1 MTILTVSSS
10 ARDRKLSDWYQR
22 IESGQLRLPRFQ
34 RFEAWDRGRIC
45 GFLNTV
51 IQNLP
56 VGVTLLLEVGDEEK
70 FKSRTIETASVGS
83 SRVNEHL
90 LDGQQRLTAFWRAM
104 WNNYAGETYFVYLPQ
119 FDQKDD
125 DRHDADNVRVVF
137 QGRWE
142 HNGKPRPVW
151 TDVPK
156 SCLER
161 GLMPVNLLRPGD
173 LSKEIEV
180 WISAATDHLRPDKTA
195 DDALEQ
201 MERLAAIRTELRQTL
216 TGLRERVAH
225 FNLPF
230 LALPASTDA
239 DMALRVFVNMN
250 TNSKPLTMFDLTVA
264 KVEEEAGASLHELQE
279 ALEAKHPQVTR
290 YGDVSYVLLQVAALL
305 QEQVPNKSG
314 IHRLDKSRL
323 VSDWSRI
330 SKCMVRAVD
339 FLSRQHVHDEAR
351 LPTKVVLP
359 VIAACYDRVAE
370 DGDAMGHAERMLR
383 AYFWSASFTN
393 RYEGAANT
401 RAFQDYKALIALIGQ
416 PTSGP
421 AEWKAVPV
429 LDRSLYPLPGSE
441 ELVRVG
447 WPKGSDRMARAILA
461 TTLYFGGWDFADGTP
476 ASHATL
482 EKREY
487 HHVFPDALLSEA
499 DIDGY
504 LALNC
509 ALITWKT
516 NRNIGRKDPVEYLN
530 DRVAWS
536 DEQAIGQRLRTH
548 LLDYKLLGEA
558 RYRDDAGTPLA
569 GQVLRERLGSDFA
582 AFLNWRASHV
592 ALAASKLAEG
602 ALPGIESVLTEPRQ
616 GDWSPTSAME

>member
-34 RFEAWDRGRIC
+34 RFEAWDRGRVC

-56 VGVTLLLEVGDEEK
+56 VGVTLLLEVGDVEK
-70 FKSRTIETASVGS
+70 FKSRTIETASAGN

-104 WNNYAGETYFVYLPQ
+104 WNNYPGETYFVYLPQ

-125 DRHDADNVRVVF
+125 DGHDADEIRVVF

-142 HNGKPRPVW
+142 SRGGKPRPVW
-151 TDVPK
+151 ADIPK

-173 LSKEIEV
+173 LSKEIDA
-180 WISAATDHLRPDKTA
+180 WIRASTDHLQPDKTA
-195 DDALEQ
+195 EDAWERREHLEG
-201 MERLAAIRTELRQTL
+201 IRTELRQTL
-216 TGLRERVAH
+216 STLRERVAH

-279 ALEAKHPQVTR
+279 TLEAKHPQVTR
-290 YGDVSYVLLQVAALL
+290 YGDISYVLLQVAALL
-305 QEQVPNKSG
+305 QEQVPNQSG
-314 IHRLDKSRL
+314 INRLDKSQL
-323 VSDWSRI
+323 VADWPRI
-330 SKCMVRAVD
+330 SKCMVRTAD
-339 FLSRQHVHDEAR
+339 FLARQHVHDEAR

-370 DGDAMGHAERMLR
+370 NGDAMGHAERLLR

-421 AEWKAVPV
+421 AEWKTVPV
-429 LDRSLYPLPGSE
+429 LDRSLYALPGSE
-441 ELVRVG
+441 ELMRVG

-476 ASHATL
+476 ASHTTL

-487 HHVFPDALLSEA
+487 HHVFPDALLAEA
-499 DIDGY
+499 DIDSY

-516 NRNIGRKDPVEYLN
+516 NRNIGRKDPMDYLN
-530 DRVAWS
+530 DRVEWS
-536 DEQAIGQRLRTH
+536 DEQAIDQRLRTH
-548 LLDYKLLGEA
+548 LLDYKLLREA
-558 RYRDDAGTPLA
+558 RYKDEAGNPLSGTA
-569 GQVLRERLGSDFA
+569 LSDKLGADFSG
-582 AFLNWRASHV
+582 FLNWRAQRV
-592 ALAASKLAEG
+592 ALAAAKLAEG
-602 ALPGIESVLTEPRQ
+602 SLPGIEVLMAEAAQ
-616 GDWSPTSAME
+616 AG

>member
-34 RFEAWDRGRIC
+34 RFEAWDRSRVC

-70 FKSRTIETASVGS
+70 FKSRTIETASAS
-83 SRVNEHL
+83 NSRVNEHL

-104 WNNYAGETYFVYLPQ
+104 WNNYPGETYFVYLPQ

-125 DRHDADNVRVVF
+125 DVHDADDIRVEF

-151 TDVPK
+151 ADVPK

-161 GLMPVNLLRPGD
+161 GLMPINLLRPGD
-173 LSKEIEV
+173 LSKEIEA
-180 WISAATDHLRPDKTA
+180 WISAATDHLRPDKAA

-290 YGDVSYVLLQVAALL
+290 YGDISYVLLQVAALL
-305 QEQVPNKSG
+305 QEQVPNQSG
-314 IHRLDKSRL
+314 IHRLDKRQL

-330 SKCMVRAVD
+330 SKCMVRTAD
-339 FLSRQHVHDEAR
+339 FLARQHVHDEAR

-370 DGDAMGHAERMLR
+370 NGDAMGHAERLLR

-401 RAFQDYKALIALIGQ
+401 RAFQDYKALAGLIGK
-416 PTSGP
+416 PDICP
-421 AEWKAVPV
+421 ADWKAVPV
-429 LDRSLYPLPGSE
+429 LDRTTYSLPSPE
-441 ELVRVG
+441 ELMRVG

-476 ASHATL
+476 ASYTTL

-487 HHVFPDALLSEA
+487 HHVFPDALLAEA
-499 DIDGY
+499 KIDSY

-516 NRNIGRKDPVEYLN
+516 NRNIGRKDPMEYLN
-530 DRVAWS
+530 DRVEWS
-536 DEQAIGQRLRTH
+536 DQQAVDQRLRTH

-558 RYRDDAGTPLA
+558 RYKDETGIPLSGTALSDK
-569 GQVLRERLGSDFA
+569 LGTDFA
-582 AFLNWRASHV
+582 TFLSWRAQRV
-592 ALAASKLAEG
+592 ALAATKLAEG
-602 ALPGIESVLTEPRQ
+602 SLPSIEVLMAEAGQ
-616 GDWSPTSAME
+616 AG